1 MKKIILM
8 FVALLGSVMINAQNY
23 TGSSKFTDNVS
34 VTLQGGVLTTLNDFY
49 TDHTMMAP
57 IAVVGI
63 DKYIN
68 PWLGV
73 GIEGRTLIGTGKINE
88 ARFNSKTMFD
98 AVNVS
103 SYVKINVLNA
113 INYTG
118 ERKFFEPV
126 VYTGLGWGHQTATAY
141 NYMTYRAGTELNFN
155 LGKERAWA
163 IVVNPSVVWGPTNDM
178 SLNKHNGNFEVT
190 AGIVYHFKTSNKTHT
205 MKVIDIKSL
214 QSELNTLRAHECP
227 KPITTTKAIST
238 NVVTKE
244 VIKYVNKSYI
254 VTFAKNSSELNLRA
268 KNDLNMIPTNVTVNI
283 EASASPEGSVDHNL
297 KLSQDRANSVKE
309 YLESRG
315 IQVRNADGV
324 GVYDNASGRQAIITI
339 L

>member
-118 ERKFFEPV
+118 
-126 VYTGLGWGHQTATAY
+126 
-141 NYMTYRAGTELNFN
+141 
-155 LGKERAWA
+155 
-163 IVVNPSVVWGPTNDM
+163 
-178 SLNKHNGNFEVT
+178 
-190 AGIVYHFKTSNKTHT
+190 
-205 MKVIDIKSL
+205 
-214 QSELNTLRAHECP
+214 
-227 KPITTTKAIST
+227 
-238 NVVTKE
+238 
-244 VIKYVNKSYI
+244 
-254 VTFAKNSSELNLRA
+254 
-268 KNDLNMIPTNVTVNI
+268 
-283 EASASPEGSVDHNL
+283 
-297 KLSQDRANSVKE
+297 
-309 YLESRG
+309 
-315 IQVRNADGV
+315 
-324 GVYDNASGRQAIITI
+324 
-339 L
+339 